1 MSVTNVDAN
10 SETQS
15 ETQSE
20 AEYDA
25 VVIGGG
31 AAGLNGALMLAR
43 SRRSV
48 LVIDSGTPRNAPAQ
62 GVHGLLGQEGVPPAE
77 LLRRGREEV
86 RGYGGRIVAGEVT
99 DAVPADPTA
108 EGDPRF
114 AVTLA
119 DGTVLRARR
128 LLVATGLRDVLPDV
142 PGLARHWGHSVVHC
156 PYCHGWEVRDEPI
169 GILAVGPASV
179 HHALLFRQLTDDLVY
194 FTRGTDLDEDTRAR
208 FDARAIRVVDTPVA
222 SVEST
227 DGGGEGGAI
236 EGVRLTDGRTVPRR
250 ILAVATT
257 MRARTDGL
265 DGLKLPTE
273 DLPGG
278 MGRHFATGP
287 AGVTSVPG
295 VWVAGNATDPAAQVG
310 ASAAAGALAGAHIN
324 ADLATADTTA
334 ALAAT
339 RVPDRRT
346 AGE

>member
-1 MSVTNVDAN
+1 MAVRTADDV
-10 SETQS
+10 
-15 ETQSE
+15 
-20 AEYDA
+20 YDA

-48 LVIDSGTPRNAPAQ
+48 AVIDSGTPRNAPAD

-86 RGYGGRIVAGEVT
+86 RGYGGTVVTGEVT
-99 DAVPADPTA
+99 DAVPADPA
-108 EGDPRF
+108 ADGDPRF

-142 PGLARHWGHSVVHC
+142 PGLARHWGHGVVHC

-169 GILAVGPASV
+169 GVLAVGPASV

-194 FTRGTDLDEDTRAR
+194 FTRGTELDQETRAR
-208 FDARAIRVVDTPVA
+208 FDARGIRVEETPVA
-222 SVEST
+222 SVEPAEST
-227 DGGGEGGAI
+227 GGGDGGAI

-250 ILAVATT
+250 VIAVATT
-257 MRARTDGL
+257 MWARTDGL

-287 AGVTSVPG
+287 AGATSVPG

-310 ASAAAGALAGAHIN
+310 ASAAAGALAGARIN
-324 ADLATADTTA
+324 ADLVTVDTDA
-334 ALAAT
+334 ALAGT
-339 RVPDRRT
+339 LVLDRRT
-346 AGE
+346 GRG

>member
-1 MSVTNVDAN
+1 MAVRTADNA
-10 SETQS
+10 
-15 ETQSE
+15 
-20 AEYDA
+20 YDA

-48 LVIDSGTPRNAPAQ
+48 AVIDSGTPRNAPAD

-86 RGYGGRIVAGEVT
+86 RGYGGTVATGEVT
-99 DAVPADPTA
+99 DAVPADPSA

-114 AVTLA
+114 TVTLA

-142 PGLARHWGHSVVHC
+142 PGLARHWGHGVVHC

-169 GILAVGPASV
+169 GVLAVGPASV

-194 FTRGTDLDEDTRAR
+194 FTRGTELDQETRAR
-208 FDARAIRVVDTPVA
+208 FDARGIRVEETPVA
-222 SVEST
+222 SVESAEST
-227 DGGGEGGAI
+227 GGGDGGAI

-250 ILAVATT
+250 VLAVATT
-257 MRARTDGL
+257 MLARTDGL
-265 DGLKLPTE
+265 DGLKLPME

-287 AGVTSVPG
+287 AGATSVRG

-310 ASAAAGALAGAHIN
+310 ASAAAGALAGARIN
-324 ADLATADTTA
+324 ADLVTADTDA
-334 ALAAT
+334 ALAAAL
-339 RVPDRRT
+339 VLDPRT
-346 AGE
+346 GRG

>member
-1 MSVTNVDAN
+1 MPETTADAEY
-10 SETQS
+10 ETEY
-15 ETQSE
+15 ETDH
-20 AEYDA
+20 EYDA

-48 LVIDSGTPRNAPAQ
+48 VVIDSGTPRNAPAE
-62 GVHGLLGQEGVPPAE
+62 GVHGLLGREGVPPAE
-77 LLRRGREEV
+77 LLRKGREEV

-142 PGLARHWGHSVVHC
+142 PGLARHWGHGVVHC

-179 HHALLFRQLTDDLVY
+179 HHAMLFRQLTDDLVY
-194 FTRGTDLDEDTRAR
+194 FTRGTELDEGTRAR
-208 FDARAIRVVDTPVA
+208 FAARGIRVVDTPVA

-227 DGGGEGGAI
+227 ESPGEGGDGI
-236 EGVRLTDGRTVPRR
+236 EGVRLTDGRTVPRKV
-250 ILAVATT
+250 LAVATT
-257 MRARTDGL
+257 MLARTDGL
-265 DGLKLPTE
+265 DSLKLPTE

-278 MGRHFATGP
+278 MGRHFASGP

-295 VWVAGNATDPAAQVG
+295 VWVAGNAADLAAQVG

-324 ADLATADTTA
+324 ADLTNADTEA

-339 RVPDRRT
+339 RVADHRADR
-346 AGE
+346 E